1 MTEHKFKLG
10 RLTRRAEFLYV
21 REGAYRAIG
30 GIVVQ
35 ARSNPDHQNIRVGF
49 TATKKIGNAVVRNK
63 AKRRLREIA
72 RELLPELGVN
82 GVDYVFI
89 ARQTTTAREFT
100 RLLDDTRRA
109 LLKLAP
115 KE

>member
-1 MTEHKFKLG
+1 MTSHDTQLG

-21 REGAYRAIG
+21 REGAHRAIG

-35 ARSNPDHQNIRVGF
+35 TRQNPDHSQLRVGF
-49 TATKKIGNAVVRNK
+49 TATKKIGNAVARNR
-63 AKRRLREIA
+63 AKRRLREAA
-72 RELLPELGVN
+72 RQLLPDLGVA
-82 GVDYVFI
+82 GFDYVFI
-89 ARQTTTAREFT
+89 ARQGTATRDFS
-100 RLLDDTRRA
+100 RLLDDTRQA

>member
-1 MTEHKFKLG
+1 VINNDKRLG
-10 RLTRRAEFLYV
+10 RLTRRAEFLFV

-30 GIVVQ
+30 GLVVQ
-35 ARSNPDHQNIRVGF
+35 ARPNTSHNDIRVGF
-49 TATKKIGNAVVRNK
+49 TATKRIGNAVVRNR

-72 RELLPELGVN
+72 RKLLPELGTA

-89 ARQTTTAREFT
+89 ARNSTIDREFAQ
-100 RLLDDTRRA
+100 LLDDARRA